1 MECSSL
7 IKQHLERGREISVLR
22 CAGRGTR
29 DIICWRGR
37 AGGGAS
43 FLDLRLSA
51 FDALRGLL
59 TGDAT
64 ETGFKANPQAIY
76 FIPSDVVEHMAP
88 AALEELTIWTIPR
101 HCGYIW

>member
-7 IKQHLERGREISVLR
+7 IKQHLERGREISFN
-22 CAGRGTR
+22 
-29 DIICWRGR
+29 DICGR

-43 FLDLRLSA
+43 FLDLSLSA

-76 FIPSDVVEHMAP
+76 FIPCDVVEHVTP